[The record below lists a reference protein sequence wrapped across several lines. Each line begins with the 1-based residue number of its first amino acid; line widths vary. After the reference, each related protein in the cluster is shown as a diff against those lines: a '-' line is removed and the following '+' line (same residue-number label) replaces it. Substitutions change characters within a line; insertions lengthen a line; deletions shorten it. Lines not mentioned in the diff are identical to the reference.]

1 MLNFDLSHEQQLIYS
16 YGDSLA
22 REFDRKYWM
31 ACAEKKAFPAEMYR
45 KIAADGFLG
54 LMVSERYGGSG
65 LGMLEAALFSE
76 GMSNNGIPMLS
87 LIVGATMSMSPID
100 KFGTEAQKQRF
111 LPDCCQGKIRFCF
124 AITEPNAGTN
134 TMAATTFA
142 REQGGKFF
150 LSGQKVFITDAG
162 DSDYALVVTRTTP
175 LAEARKKTDGFTLF
189 IVDMK
194 APGISLQYIPVSVQV
209 PEKQWLVFFDNVE
222 LSLDD
227 VLGEVGRGFELLFDS
242 LNPERILVAA
252 MAVGLGRF
260 ALGKAVTYANERRL
274 FNNVPIGAYQGLQHP
289 LAIAKAEI
297 EMAAL
302 MTHKAAWAYDQGVPA
317 GEFSNMA
324 KYYAAEA
331 ACHAV
336 DAAIQCFGGNGF
348 TKEYG
353 IFDLYPLVRLFRT
366 GPINR
371 EMLLN
376 YVAEHV
382 MGMPRS
388 Y

>member
-252 MAVGLGRF
+252 MAVGLGR
-260 ALGKAVTYANERRL
+260 
-274 FNNVPIGAYQGLQHP
+274 
-289 LAIAKAEI
+289 
-297 EMAAL
+297 
-302 MTHKAAWAYDQGVPA
+302 
-317 GEFSNMA
+317 
-324 KYYAAEA
+324 
-331 ACHAV
+331 
-336 DAAIQCFGGNGF
+336 
-348 TKEYG
+348 
-353 IFDLYPLVRLFRT
+353 
-366 GPINR
+366 
-371 EMLLN
+371 
-376 YVAEHV
+376 
-382 MGMPRS
+382 
-388 Y
+388 